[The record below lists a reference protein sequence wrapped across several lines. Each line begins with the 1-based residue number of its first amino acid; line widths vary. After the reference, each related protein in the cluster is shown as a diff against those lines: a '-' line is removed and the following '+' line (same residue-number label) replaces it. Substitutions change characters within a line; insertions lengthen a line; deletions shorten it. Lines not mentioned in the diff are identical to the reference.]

1 MGGIAIFLGIV
12 AAFIIQYVGT
22 SLWHWPTVL
31 SPSPHLQV
39 NYWMV
44 GLSFVVIFVT
54 GLLDDRYSLSPKQK
68 LAGQVVAASVAAAGG
83 LVIGVINNPT
93 GPGNIELGWLAYPA
107 TVVYLVAYV
116 NIINLIDGLDG
127 LAAGVSCIASLTM
140 RDIEGDTLRDVDVEV
155 VVRTIDVPVRG
166 KRQGIPRSTG
176 DGASHD
182 GSLAADIKAH
192 AFGEH
197 RIGEGYGALC

>member
-1 MGGIAIFLGIV
+1 MSESLPYLCVFAAALLTALATTPFARKIAWRVGAVDYPNARRINSKPTPRMGGIAIFLGIV

-140 RDIEGDTLRDVDVEV
+140 HSPWE
-155 VVRTIDVPVRG
+155 
-166 KRQGIPRSTG
+166 
-176 DGASHD
+176 A
-182 GSLAADIKAH
+182 
-192 AFGEH
+192 
-197 RIGEGYGALC
+197 